1 MADPAPN
8 KGDKAALQAHYLDL
22 INSLASLIRNS
33 QIHDPANEAVVKSLD
48 RALSLLNDSIQSTG
62 ELHLKLVGEFIF
74 VNEERLRYL
83 LDSMLNF
90 DFLVRELK
98 KREVG
103 EVTFNAPLTDSQL
116 RDFVTA
122 FIGSGF
128 SDNAFEMLRQ
138 QGALHRI
145 TVSRQKVAEEDAL
158 DRRQFV
164 RRSYFNAVSYTKG
177 VMGKVKSG
185 EQINL
190 RKAKRIVESLVDHL
204 VAEPTLLLGMTAI
217 KDYDEYTYF
226 HSVNVS
232 ILSIAL
238 GQKLGLTKRAL
249 EQIGVASFFHD
260 IGKTEVPESLL
271 NKPTSFTDKEWEV
284 IKQHPKWGFLSLLR
298 LKGFEET
305 AMKSALA
312 AFQHHLNHDRSGY
325 PQVISNLDHDLISEI
340 VTISDKYDAMTS
352 SRVYARVPLSPDRA
366 LSMLMEQGGRQVN
379 PVLVKV
385 FVNLIGVY
393 PQGSLVLLNTREM
406 GLVFE
411 SNPNPQCLDRPRVLV
426 VMDAKGRRLN
436 REAAPAAD
444 LMEQDSSGGFRRTIV
459 RSLDP
464 NEYGISLADFLL

>member
-1 MADPAPN
+1 MAEQAP
-8 KGDKAALQAHYLDL
+8 KEDKAALQARYLDL
-22 INSLASLIRNS
+22 INSLATLIRNS
-33 QIHDPANEAVVKSLD
+33 QIHDAANETVVKSLE
-48 RALSLLNDSIQSTG
+48 RALSLLNDSIRISG
-62 ELHLKLVGEFIF
+62 ELHVKLVGEFIF

-103 EVTFNAPLTDSQL
+103 EITFHSPLNESQL

-128 SDNAFEMLRQ
+128 SDRPFEMLRQ
-138 QGALHRI
+138 QGALHRV
-145 TVSRQKVAEEDAL
+145 TVSREKVAEEDAM

-177 VMGKVKSG
+177 VMGKVKAG

-238 GQKLGLTKRAL
+238 GQKLGLPKRTL

-260 IGKTEVPESLL
+260 IGKTEVPETVL
-271 NKPTSFTDKEWEV
+271 NKPSSFTDKEWDI
-284 IKQHPKWGFLSLLR
+284 IKRHPTSGFLSLLR

-312 AFQHHLNHDRSGY
+312 AYQHHLNHDRSGY
-325 PQVISNLDHDLISEI
+325 PQLTCEIDHDLICEI

-352 SRVYARVPLSPDRA
+352 SRVYSRVPLSPDRA
-366 LSMLMEQGGRQVN
+366 LSMLLEQGGRQVN
-379 PVLVKV
+379 PVLIKV

-393 PQGSLVLLNTREM
+393 PQGSLVLLDTREM

-426 VMDAKGRRLN
+426 VVDANGNRLD
-436 REAAPAAD
+436 RESAPAVD
-444 LMEQDSSGGFRRTIV
+444 LMEQDSAGTYRRTII

-464 NEYGISLADFLL
+464 NEYGVSLADFML